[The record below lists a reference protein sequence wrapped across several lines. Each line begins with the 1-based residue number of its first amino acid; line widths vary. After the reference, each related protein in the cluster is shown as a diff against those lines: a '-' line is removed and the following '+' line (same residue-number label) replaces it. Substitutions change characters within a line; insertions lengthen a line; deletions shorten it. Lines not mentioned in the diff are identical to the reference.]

1 METIEEAV
9 KKCERQT
16 GRYKSF
22 FVKRLEQHLMEKS
35 INIPERIFTL
45 FDTPFDCFTPEYV
58 AMYEQKIKGQALFY
72 LFSDMLVEI
81 YEHLDADKTGWEAAA
96 NFLEDTPM
104 KVCALHALERIAEL
118 DAMPEED
125 YLRMVEEFNGLS
137 AMRITPKDQK
147 FGVRPYGNNGKSR
160 ARRREQPR
168 MEEAGVASEAWN

>member
-1 METIEEAV
+1 METIEEAIQ
-9 KKCERQT
+9 KCERKK

-22 FVKRLEQHLMEKS
+22 FVKRLEQHLMEKGIS
-35 INIPERIFTL
+35 IPERIFTL

-118 DAMPEED
+118 DAMPEEE

-147 FGVRPYGNNGKSR
+147 FYVRPYGKDGKGR
-160 ARRREQPR
+160 MRKQARV
-168 MEEAGVASEAWN
+168 EEARVASEAWN